1 MEHIYLMYHVAQDS
15 DTMEVTYA
23 AGVNPKLV
31 FVCQNIADVNSI
43 RPDYKMTVLP
53 QGCRCRLWHQT
64 LATSRIRMTRLR

>member
-1 MEHIYLMYHVAQDS
+1 MCIRDSMYNVAQDS

-43 RPDYKMTVLP
+43 RPDYKMTVCL
-53 QGCRCRLWHQT
+53 LY
-64 LATSRIRMTRLR
+64 TSRCV